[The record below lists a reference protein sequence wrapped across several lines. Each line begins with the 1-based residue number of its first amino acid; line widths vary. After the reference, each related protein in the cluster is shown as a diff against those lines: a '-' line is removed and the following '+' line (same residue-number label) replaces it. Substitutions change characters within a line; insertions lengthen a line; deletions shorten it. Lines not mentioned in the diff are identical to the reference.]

1 MFCEIVSKMDASEQI
16 LGRPDTSSDQ
26 IKSRK
31 MRRSHNSTSTMN
43 WIFSVGFFVLV
54 FCINYV
60 ISVDSVE
67 GESLTSSSLP
77 ESQEVLLSKDEEAAK
92 RLLDKIE
99 REVHAEC
106 QNHAIRNWMYAT
118 NITKENARAAVC
130 QYHVI

>member
-1 MFCEIVSKMDASEQI
+1 MDVSELFM
-16 LGRPDTSSDQ
+16 GRPDTLGDQ
-26 IKSRK
+26 IRIRK
-31 MRRSHNSTSTMN
+31 IRGSNNSTSTMN

-54 FCINYV
+54 FCINNV
-60 ISVDSVE
+60 ISIESVE

-130 QYHVI
+130 HIV

>member
-1 MFCEIVSKMDASEQI
+1 M
-16 LGRPDTSSDQ
+16 GRPDTLGDQ
-26 IKSRK
+26 IRIRK
-31 MRRSHNSTSTMN
+31 IRGSNNSTSTMN

-54 FCINYV
+54 FCINNV
-60 ISVDSVE
+60 VSIESVE

-130 QYHVI
+130 HIV